1 MLVPSMPLA
10 AARTSSRLRQNLTPP
25 ALPRPPAWIW
35 ALTIH
40 CEPPRCLAA
49 STAAS
54 GELATLP
61 GGTAMPYLANSSL
74 AWYSWKFIR
83 YLERTGETCES
94 VQAAKPARGGGMKRL
109 RRFHA
114 IRPRI
119 FPEGATD
126 GKGRGRIR
134 ARMVGRTCRPSG
146 LPGPPRPL
154 YWRSLMA
161 PGGHWRRSIQV
172 STPASTIAARSSA
185 NQSTARHELFFFNYF
200 RLGQAAVYTALAFRP
215 EHMNW
220 PALPDPVLAR
230 LFAMAYLLAAL
241 VMVARTRHTLHRPV
255 LIVSIGLTLDIAAAL
270 MALVLMHDVRM
281 GVAMMLAVNIATG
294 ALLLPFRLSMF
305 FAALATL
312 AMLGHSMFDFGTQ
325 DGTDR
330 EMVEYALFGAAYFAC
345 ASVCYVLGRNIRASE
360 ALAEQRGIDLANLS
374 QVNELIIR
382 RMKTGVLLVDEGNR
396 IHQLNES
403 AWMLMGNP
411 SADQRDLG
419 SLAPELSRR
428 LYHWR
433 TSGKLDES
441 ATMLADGTPEVIP
454 RFSRLAPND
463 DSHVLI
469 FLDDTSLVSRR
480 AEELT
485 LSSLGRLS
493 ASIAHEIRNPL
504 AAIHYSAQL
513 LAESTD
519 INDTDLR
526 MVEIINNHCVRLNE
540 IIENILQLLRRERSR
555 PETLDLSQWVHHF
568 VTEYRQGN
576 DLGSDVLRAGPG
588 GEPVAA
594 VADPQH
600 LQQVIWN
607 LVQNAL
613 RYGRLPGEP
622 ARVML
627 VARHSE
633 VGIPILEVIDR
644 GPGIPPKVAA
654 QIFEPFFTTHEYGT
668 GLGLY
673 LARQMTEANQAAL
686 EYVRVAGGGSCF
698 RISLTPPART
708 SATAPVAARA

>member
-1 MLVPSMPLA
+1 M
-10 AARTSSRLRQNLTPP
+10 
-25 ALPRPPAWIW
+25 
-35 ALTIH
+35 
-40 CEPPRCLAA
+40 
-49 STAAS
+49 
-54 GELATLP
+54 
-61 GGTAMPYLANSSL
+61 
-74 AWYSWKFIR
+74 
-83 YLERTGETCES
+83 
-94 VQAAKPARGGGMKRL
+94 
-109 RRFHA
+109 
-114 IRPRI
+114 
-119 FPEGATD
+119 
-126 GKGRGRIR
+126 
-134 ARMVGRTCRPSG
+134 
-146 LPGPPRPL
+146 
-154 YWRSLMA
+154 
-161 PGGHWRRSIQV
+161 
-172 STPASTIAARSSA
+172 STPAPTTPARAAASQA
-185 NQSTARHELFFFNYF
+185 AVRHELFFFNYF

-215 EHMNW
+215 EHIGW
-220 PALPDPVLAR
+220 PNLPDPAPAR
-230 LFAMAYLLAAL
+230 MVALAYLLCAIVL
-241 VMVARTRHTLHRPV
+241 VARTRTSLRHPKWL
-255 LIVSIGLTLDIAAAL
+255 VSAGLVLDIAAAML
-270 MALVLMHDVRM
+270 ALILMHDLRM

-294 ALLLPFRLSMF
+294 ALLLPLRLSMF

-312 AMLGHSMFDFGTQ
+312 GMLGHSLFDASDAVSVEGE
-325 DGTDR
+325 R
-330 EMVEYALFGAAYFAC
+330 ELVEYALFGVAYFAC
-345 ASVCYVLGRNIRASE
+345 ASLCYVLGRNIRASE

-382 RMKTGVLLVDEGNR
+382 RMKTGVLLVDESNR

-419 SLAPELSRR
+419 TVAPELSRR

-433 TSGKLDES
+433 TSGKLDEN
-441 ATMLADGTPEVIP
+441 ATMLAEGTPEVVP

-504 AAIHYSAQL
+504 AAIRYSAQL
-513 LAESTD
+513 LAESTELS
-519 INDTDLR
+519 DTDVR
-526 MVEIINNHCVRLNE
+526 MVEIINNHCSRLNE
-540 IIENILQLLRRERSR
+540 IIENILQLSRRERSR
-555 PETLDLSQWVHHF
+555 PETLDLGRWVHDF
-568 VTEYRQGN
+568 VSEYRLGN
-576 DLGSDVLRAGPG
+576 DLGADVLRAVSG

-600 LQQVIWN
+600 LQQVVWN

-622 ARVML
+622 ARVMV
-627 VARHSE
+627 VARLSE
-633 VGIPILEVIDR
+633 TGVPVLEVIDR

-698 RISLTPPART
+698 RITLTPPART
-708 SATAPVAARA
+708 PAALAAVASA

>member
-1 MLVPSMPLA
+1 M
-10 AARTSSRLRQNLTPP
+10 
-25 ALPRPPAWIW
+25 
-35 ALTIH
+35 
-40 CEPPRCLAA
+40 
-49 STAAS
+49 
-54 GELATLP
+54 
-61 GGTAMPYLANSSL
+61 
-74 AWYSWKFIR
+74 
-83 YLERTGETCES
+83 
-94 VQAAKPARGGGMKRL
+94 
-109 RRFHA
+109 
-114 IRPRI
+114 
-119 FPEGATD
+119 
-126 GKGRGRIR
+126 
-134 ARMVGRTCRPSG
+134 
-146 LPGPPRPL
+146 
-154 YWRSLMA
+154 
-161 PGGHWRRSIQV
+161 
-172 STPASTIAARSSA
+172 STPAPTMAARSRA
-185 NQSTARHELFFFNYF
+185 VQTTARHELFFFNYF

-220 PALPDPVLAR
+220 PALPEPVFARVLALAY
-230 LFAMAYLLAAL
+230 LFAAL
-241 VMVARTRHTLHRPV
+241 IMVSRTRGTLHRPV

-270 MALVLMHDVRM
+270 LALVLMHDVRM

-312 AMLGHSMFDFGTQ
+312 GMLGHSLFDLEAAASS
-325 DGTDR
+325 DR
-330 EMVEYALFGAAYFAC
+330 ELVEYALFGAAYFAC
-345 ASVCYVLGRNIRASE
+345 ASLCYVLGRNIRASE

-411 SADQRDLG
+411 SAEQRDLG

-519 INDTDLR
+519 MNDTDLR
-526 MVEIINNHCVRLNE
+526 MVEIINNHCSRLNE
-540 IIENILQLLRRERSR
+540 IIENILQLSRRERSR

-576 DLGSDVLRAGPG
+576 DLGADILRAVSGS
-588 GEPVAA
+588 EPVAA

-633 VGIPILEVIDR
+633 AGIPILEVIDR

-708 SATAPVAARA
+708 AASVPLAARA